1 VIIQVILAALVVLI
15 ITYSLQHRRATG
27 LRAGLKLLFLILAVS
42 AVVTIARPEFLTAIA
57 HVVGVGRG
65 TDLLLYG
72 FVMGFVFFAIATYLK
87 FKDYEQRIAKLARH
101 IAIAEAELR
110 ERG

>member
-15 ITYSLQHRRATG
+15 ITYSLQHRRATS
-27 LRAGLKLLFLILAVS
+27 LRAGLKLLFLALAVS
-42 AVVTIARPEFLTAIA
+42 AVITIARPEFLTAIA

-101 IAIAEAELR
+101 IAIAEAELHD
-110 ERG
+110 RG